1 MSEHESPNK
10 LSSQTTPT
18 WEVELL
24 ISGVAVFAMLQ
35 LPGWLDDGFFSVQ
48 PRLDSKWYQ
57 LALLV
62 YFYSKSV
69 AVILAA
75 TFVIHLLLRARWI
88 ALVGMHSVYPG
99 GVRWEKLRM
108 GPVQRELT
116 ERSQMSMDA
125 IIEKADNLAT
135 TIFAMGV
142 AMALII
148 VTVTALLAFV
158 FAATNGLI
166 WITGWQDDF
175 GQFPLMVIALI
186 FLVIALITN
195 LDRRFGARWLK
206 GGLMHRIA
214 SGTYTLISRI
224 GMGRSN
230 NRIMALLSSNSGGWL
245 MLMVPIIVIGGAV
258 SGVMLAYS
266 GMRDVTRLGSYGLF
280 PAAHGVA
287 LDAANYSDS
296 RDPARDPAVPFVQ
309 SMVVTGPYLKL
320 ILPYEPRRD
329 GPALHRNCPAS
340 AQTGTERDA
349 GLVTCLRSLH
359 ALSMDRV
366 AIPNVRYESTSDP
379 RTDRPALLAMIDI
392 RSLAQGRHELRVGRA
407 PSPTSPSREKDDEAA
422 PDAQDYIIPFW
433 R

>member
-1 MSEHESPNK
+1 MSELESPNR
-10 LSSQTTPT
+10 LSSLTTPT

-35 LPGWLDDGFFSVQ
+35 LPGWLDDGFFSIQ

-116 ERSQMSMDA
+116 ERTQLSMEA

-148 VTVTALLAFV
+148 VTVTGLLAFV
-158 FAATNGLI
+158 FTATNGLI
-166 WITGWQDDF
+166 WMTGWEDDF
-175 GQFPLMVIALI
+175 GQVPLLVIGLMFFVIA
-186 FLVIALITN
+186 VITN
-195 LDRRFGARWLK
+195 LDRRYGSRWEK
-206 GGLMHRIA
+206 NGVMHHIA
-214 SGTYTLISRI
+214 TVTYRLISWV

-230 NRIMALLSSNSGGWL
+230 NRIMALLASNSGNRV
-245 MLMVPIIVIGGAV
+245 MLVVTFLIIGGAIT
-258 SGVMLAYS
+258 GVMLLFS
-266 GMRDVTRLGSYGLF
+266 GMRDATKLGSYALF
-280 PAAHGVA
+280 PTPDGKVI
-287 LDAANYSDS
+287 DSANYSES
-296 RDPARDPAVPFVQ
+296 RDPARDQAVPFVQ

-329 GPALHRNCPAS
+329 GPALHRTCPA
-340 AQTGTERDA
+340 AAKTGTQRTA
-349 GLVTCLRSLH
+349 GLITCLH
-359 ALSMDRV
+359 ALHPITLDGKLSD
-366 AIPNVRYESTSDP
+366 NQHYEVGSDP

-392 RSLAQGRHELRVGRA
+392 RSLPHGRHELRVGRA
-407 PSPTSPSREKDDEAA
+407 PTPTSSSDEKES
-422 PDAQDYIIPFW
+422 DAGPGTDAYVIPFW

>member
-1 MSEHESPNK
+1 MSELESPHQ
-10 LSSQTTPT
+10 LSRHTTPT

-35 LPGWLDDGFFSVQ
+35 LPGWLDDGFFSIQ

-99 GVRWEKLRM
+99 GVRWEKMRM

-116 ERSQMSMDA
+116 ERSHLSMET
-125 IIEKADNLAT
+125 IIERADNLAT

-142 AMALII
+142 AMALTI
-148 VTVTALLAFV
+148 VTLTGLLAFV
-158 FAATNGLI
+158 FTATNGLI
-166 WITGWQDDF
+166 WLSGWKDDF
-175 GQFPLMVIALI
+175 GQFPLLIIAMI
-186 FLVIALITN
+186 FLSIAVVTN
-195 LDRRFGARWLK
+195 LDRRYGGRWLK
-206 GGLMHRIA
+206 GGLMYRLT
-214 SGTYTLISRI
+214 STTYMLISRA
-224 GMGRSN
+224 GLGRSN
-230 NRIMALLSSNSGGWL
+230 NRIMALLSSNSGDWL
-245 MLMVPIIVIGGAV
+245 MLAIPILVVGGAV

-266 GMRDVTRLGSYGLF
+266 GMRDVTKLGSYSLF
-280 PAAHGVA
+280 PAADGA
-287 LDAANYSDS
+287 TLDSANYNDS

-320 ILPYEPRRD
+320 VVPYEPRRD
-329 GPALHRNCPAS
+329 GPALRRDCPVSGKTSSERNAS
-340 AQTGTERDA
+340 
-349 GLVTCLRSLH
+349 LLTCLGNLH
-359 ALSMDRV
+359 PVSIDDRPI
-366 AIPNVRYESTSDP
+366 ANQRYEPASDP
-379 RTDRPALLAMIDI
+379 RTDRPALLTMIDI
-392 RSLAQGRHELRVGRA
+392 RLLAQGRHELRVGRA
-407 PSPTSPSREKDDEAA
+407 PALTPSSAEKDAA
-422 PDAQDYIIPFW
+422 ASSNTDRYIIPFW